1 MNNERETL
9 TIGALIHDIGKLVRR
24 AGLAEKFDPHTLAGS
39 IFVRDVEVNG
49 VKIFAPYQD
58 FIFKHHEKDLDQ
70 TKPLTWYVCFADNIA
85 SSERMTSRDEGY
97 EERRTLENVLSR
109 VLRDELNVE
118 ISYFKPGI
126 MPKIDLPTM
135 TDRTSTDQDFKRL
148 YEGLVKE
155 ARKIPLTVE
164 NLRFLLYKY
173 LSFVPQSTEKFGI
186 MDISLY
192 DHLKVTAMIALSL
205 YDYVEKKRLK
215 VSKYEDL
222 KKLKDEPVLLLVEG
236 DVSGIQKFIKN
247 VSSKGALRS
256 FRGRSVF
263 IDLFQEIVVD
273 EILQTIGFFRTN
285 VHFVGG
291 GHFYL
296 VISNTEE
303 NVRRLEQVKK
313 KVNEWLLDRSAD
325 LKLVIAWETMTLAEV
340 EDLSDVFKKFKQED
354 VFKRLKENIQLS
366 KLQMYS
372 SEELKR
378 MFDVDSLKIT
388 ARKDFRT
395 CKVCGKRVE
404 ELFALREDQE
414 PVACDFCKQ
423 MYEFGKQVMRARYFS
438 EDPDGDFEILGQRY
452 SFSQEPMSGKNYV
465 LGIGEI
471 EPVDSAQFVFID
483 MASYAKH
490 EELEEIAEES
500 KGKKLAC
507 LQADLDRLGEIFK
520 KGLEKRTLSR
530 ISTLSRLLTYFFKY
544 RVRQIAEGKNI
555 VIVYSGG
562 DDLFIL
568 GGWEDVLDFTYQ
580 MQKDF
585 RKFTGDNP
593 NMTYTASFV
602 LFDEKETIS
611 KVKEMAEQMEHLGK
625 EKRNCL
631 VFSHGLQRT
640 IKSGREKIE
649 KAQILSW
656 EDFTE
661 KTYVAYKELSQLVE
675 SVDRSIIRKAL
686 SLSLE
691 DSPMNKA
698 FLAYIEARESEKDS
712 EFARL
717 IRTREIPALNSILQL
732 IDLKARREG

>member
-24 AGLAEKFDPHTLAGS
+24 AGLAEKSDPHTLAGS

-109 VLRDELNVE
+109 VHRDKLDVE

-126 MPKIDLPTM
+126 MPKIDLPTP
-135 TDRTSTDQDFKRL
+135 TDRKSTDQDFRRL

-155 ARKIPLTVE
+155 AKKIPLTVE
-164 NLRFLLYKY
+164 NLRYLLYKY

-192 DHLKVTAMIALSL
+192 DHLKVTAMISLSL
-205 YDYVEKKRLK
+205 YDYVEKKELK
-215 VSKYEDL
+215 ISKYEDL
-222 KKLKDEPVLLLVEG
+222 KKLKGEPVLLLVEG

-273 EILQTIGFFRTN
+273 EILQAIGFFRTN

-291 GHFYL
+291 GHFYI

-303 NVRRLEQVKK
+303 NVERLKQVKK
-313 KVNEWLLDRSAD
+313 KVNEWLLNRSSD
-325 LKLVIAWETMTLAEV
+325 LKLVIAWEPMTLAEV
-340 EDLSDVFKKFKQED
+340 EDPSDAFE
-354 VFKRLKENIQLS
+354 RLKKNIQLS
-366 KLQMYS
+366 KLRMYS

-378 MFDVDSLKIT
+378 MFDVDSLKMT

-395 CKVCGKRVE
+395 CKVCGRRVE
-404 ELFALREDQE
+404 ALFALREDQE

-423 MYEFGKQVMRARYFS
+423 MYEFGRQIMRAEYFS
-438 EDPDGDFEILGQRY
+438 EDPKGDFEILGQRY
-452 SFSQEPMSGKNYV
+452 SFSRIPKPGKNYV
-465 LGIGEI
+465 LGIKEI
-471 EPVDSAQFVFID
+471 EHTDEAQYIFID
-483 MASYAKH
+483 MASYAKY
-490 EELEEIAEES
+490 EELEEIAKES

-507 LQADLDRLGEIFK
+507 FQADLDKLGEIIRN
-520 KGLEKRTLSR
+520 GLEKKTLSR

-544 RVRQIAEGKNI
+544 RVLQIAEEKNI

-568 GGWEDVLDFTYQ
+568 GGWEDVLDFIYQ

-585 RKFTGDNP
+585 RKFTGGNP

-611 KVKEMAEQMEHLGK
+611 KIKDMAEQMENLGK

-640 IKSGREKIE
+640 IKNGREKIE
-649 KAQILSW
+649 KAQIVSW

-661 KTYVAYKELSQLVE
+661 KTYAAYQELSQLVE

-732 IDLKARREG
+732 IDLKARRER